1 VRRSSI
7 VATAVVWCA
16 AGAVVEPPPVVAP
29 PVFRVVAEAASLAD
43 TGAPGS
49 RVPARRPPVEAPA
62 GPASPSVPAAAAVPV
77 AAAVAVAVAG
87 RVTPSS
93 ARRHRYSGGRLRA
106 GRRG

>member
-1 VRRSSI
+1 MVRRPLEEARVRRSSI

-16 AGAVVEPPPVVAP
+16 AGAVVDPPPVIAP

-49 RVPARRPPVEAPA
+49 GAQTRPAVDTPA
-62 GPASPSVPAAAAVPV
+62 GPARPSVPAAAAVLV
-77 AAAVAVAVAG
+77 AAS
-87 RVTPSS
+87 PP
-93 ARRHRYSGGRLRA
+93 RHRYSGGRLRA